1 MNGDMLSAGKG
12 LKMDMVETIFVIV
25 VMLFLAVSIRVVPE
39 RQRLALFRRRRFAGL
54 KGPGAVIVLP
64 FLDRY
69 CKINEGDEGVLLTSG
84 TGKFGEFEVPVI
96 FNYSISNGSPIK
108 VVGFAPDKLQVM

>member
-1 MNGDMLSAGKG
+1 
-12 LKMDMVETIFVIV
+12 MDIVETIFVIV

-39 RQRLALFRRRRFAGL
+39 RQRLALFRRRHFAGL

-64 FLDRY
+64 FLDSY
-69 CKINEGDEGVLLTSG
+69 CKINEGDQGVLLTSG

-96 FNYSISNGSPIK
+96 FNYSIPNGSSIK